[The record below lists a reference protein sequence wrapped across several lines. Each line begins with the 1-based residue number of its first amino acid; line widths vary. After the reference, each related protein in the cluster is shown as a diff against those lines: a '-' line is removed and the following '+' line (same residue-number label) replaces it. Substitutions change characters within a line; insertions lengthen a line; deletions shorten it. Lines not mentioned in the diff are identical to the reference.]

1 MEEDLASCSVHGGI
15 GDLLLRPVQ
24 LDGKLAYKLTLSAD
38 MSRLQALAAHE
49 VVHLSYRAHDEI
61 FARAL
66 TMLLG
71 RLLMRRKRL

>member
-1 MEEDLASCSVHGGI
+1 LLLQGGV

-24 LDGKLAYKLTLSAD
+24 PNGNLACKLTSSAD

-49 VVHLSYRAHDEI
+49 VVHLSYREHDEI
-61 FARAL
+61 FSRAL

-71 RLLMRRKRL
+71 RLLNDESGVETCGPE